1 MSNPGLGI
9 TRIRYYGCNLSQHP
23 TFAIPYAYLSARLLA
38 PLADAKIQNNSQ
50 IPTPDSKFSAKQQGP
65 PRRIAHKSSDIS

>member
-23 TFAIPYAYLSARLLA
+23 TLAIPYAYHAARLLA
-38 PLADAKIQNNSQ
+38 PLADAKV
-50 IPTPDSKFSAKQQGP
+50 
-65 PRRIAHKSSDIS
+65 